1 MWPSLV
7 QTAKEGGCNAIESY
21 VFWNGHEPS
30 PGKVEI
36 SISSN
41 YTVFAIT
48 TLGRY
53 CNISQMFVELS
64 VHQFF
69 VCCWLVVLF
78 WRTVW
83 YSEVHQD
90 CSASWNAHDSANWS
104 FCCGRVEFRVML
116 FLYNPSFI
124 TNSVPFVVFVIE
136 SCGYRG
142 VPVWLHYVPG
152 TVFRADNEPWKVG
165 INNIVE
171 FVFFHCYWKFICSVN
186 FSFQHYMESFTAY
199 IVNLLKKEKLFA
211 PQGGPIILSQARQT
225 TTYKISASLCF
236 LLECCS

>member
-1 MWPSLV
+1 MFLLRIDFLADVAITCPNSKRRRL
-7 QTAKEGGCNAIESY
+7 QCNRVLCLLEWSWAISWKG
-21 VFWNGHEPS
+21 WNF
-30 PGKVEI
+30 
-36 SISSN
+36 ISSN

-104 FCCGRVEFRVML
+104 FCCGRVELRVML

-124 TNSVPFVVFVIE
+124 TNSFPFVVFVIE

-152 TVFRADNEPWKVG
+152 TVFRADNEPWKVRMD
-165 INNIVE
+165 NIAE
-171 FVFFHCYWKFICSVN
+171 FVLFPL
-186 FSFQHYMESFTAY
+186 
-199 IVNLLKKEKLFA
+199 LLKIHLLCEFFVSALHGEFHGVYSKPVEKREAFC
-211 PQGGPIILSQARQT
+211 T
-225 TTYKISASLCF
+225 TGRSNNLVSGKTNDNI
-236 LLECCS
+236 